1 MHVAF
6 SPDNGIVATAGSD
19 GVPPEQVDLENV
31 TVEQFSVPRKYAR
44 PKARQG
50 LQSIEAQTCR
60 QRYVPGRAR
69 NVKVNC
75 RIEGLSSEPVL
86 LPVWIMAY
94 RYRSRV
100 YRFLLNGQTG
110 KETGTAPFSYHKLAM
125 KSDQPERKR
134 VGTDRPPMRWSESS
148 SRHMSA

>member
-1 MHVAF
+1 MLIGASRALTPGETSAICPF
-6 SPDNGIVATAGSD
+6 DLAD
-19 GVPPEQVDLENV
+19 GVPSEQVDLENV

-110 KETGTAPFSYHKLAM
+110 KETGTAPFSYQKLAM
-125 KSDQPERKR
+125 IIGIAVAAVLILFCLIGLANR
-134 VGTDRPPMRWSESS
+134 
-148 SRHMSA
+148 